1 MFLDFLSELIPYFR
15 TEKCAFKVEE
25 GGEVLSCLGRLVD
38 LDDDEGFDAT
48 MDLSSLGWLYM
59 RCFVSYKA
67 ETYKD
72 YRYSD
77 NTDTDTDTE
86 GENDE

>member
-1 MFLDFLSELIPYFR
+1 MVLLKELIPTFR
-15 TEKCAFKVEE
+15 TETCAFKVEE
-25 GGEVLSCLGRLVD
+25 DGDFEVITCLGRLVD
-38 LDDDEGFDAT
+38 LDDDEDFDVT
-48 MDLSSLGWLYM
+48 IDLSSLGWLYM
-59 RCFVSYKA
+59 RCFVTYKP

-77 NTDTDTDTE
+77 NTDTDTE

>member
-1 MFLDFLSELIPYFR
+1 MSLLKELIPMFR

-25 GGEVLSCLGRLVD
+25 VGDTEVITCLGRLVD
-38 LDDDEGFDAT
+38 LDDDEDFDVT
-48 MDLSSLGWLYM
+48 IDLSSLGWLYM
-59 RCFVSYKA
+59 RFCITYKA

-77 NTDTDTDTE
+77 NVNTE

>member
-1 MFLDFLSELIPYFR
+1 MSLLKELIPMFR
-15 TEKCAFKVEE
+15 TETFAFKVEE
-25 GGEVLSCLGRLVD
+25 DGDFEVITCLGRLVD
-38 LDDDEGFDAT
+38 LDDDEDFDVT
-48 MDLSSLGWLYM
+48 IDLSSLGWLYM
-59 RCFVSYKA
+59 RCFVTYKA

-77 NTDTDTDTE
+77 NVNTE

>member
-1 MFLDFLSELIPYFR
+1 MILDFLSELLPYFR
-15 TEKCAFKVEE
+15 TERCAFVFDE
-25 GGEVLSCLGRLVD
+25 GEEVLSCLGRLVD
-38 LDDDEGFDAT
+38 LDDDEDFDAT
-48 MDLSSLGWLYM
+48 MDISSLGWLYM

-67 ETYKD
+67 ETFKD

-77 NTDTDTDTE
+77 NVNTE

>member
-1 MFLDFLSELIPYFR
+1 MILDFLSELIPFFR
-15 TEKCAFKVEE
+15 TETCAFKVEE
-25 GGEVLSCLGRLVD
+25 DGDFEVITCLGRLVD
-38 LDDDEGFDAT
+38 LDDDEDFDVT

-67 ETYKD
+67 ETLKD

-77 NTDTDTDTE
+77 NVNTE

>member
-15 TEKCAFKVEE
+15 TETCAFKVEE
-25 GGEVLSCLGRLVD
+25 DGDFEVITCLGRLVD
-38 LDDDEGFDAT
+38 LDDDEDFDVT
-48 MDLSSLGWLYM
+48 IDLSSLGWLYM
-59 RCFVSYKA
+59 RFCITYKP

-72 YRYSD
+72 YRY
-77 NTDTDTDTE
+77 TTE

>member
-1 MFLDFLSELIPYFR
+1 MILDFLSELIPYFR

-25 GGEVLSCLGRLVD
+25 VGDTEVITCLGRLVD
-38 LDDDEGFDAT
+38 LDDDEDFDVT
-48 MDLSSLGWLYM
+48 IDLSSLGWLYM
-59 RCFVSYKA
+59 RCFVIYKA

-72 YRYSD
+72 YRYGA
-77 NTDTDTDTE
+77 E

>member
-1 MFLDFLSELIPYFR
+1 MILDFLSEVLPYFR
-15 TEKCAFKVEE
+15 TEKCAFVFDEGEE
-25 GGEVLSCLGRLVD
+25 SMTCLGRLVD
-38 LDDDEGFDAT
+38 LDDDEDFDAT
-48 MDLSSLGWLYM
+48 MDIGSLGWLYM

-67 ETYKD
+67 ETFKD

-77 NTDTDTDTE
+77 NTNTE

>member
-1 MFLDFLSELIPYFR
+1 MILDFLSELLPFFR

-25 GGEVLSCLGRLVD
+25 VGDTEVITCLGRLVD
-38 LDDDEGFDAT
+38 LDDDEDFDVT
-48 MDLSSLGWLYM
+48 IDLSSLGWLYM
-59 RCFVSYKA
+59 RCFVTYKA

-77 NTDTDTDTE
+77 NTDTE
-86 GENDE
+86 GESDE